1 MTRNEKVELAC
12 IVFVSLFLLFW
23 PILLESHQS
32 LGHMLLLL
40 SATLLLQGL
49 IRDLIILRNARKTGF
64 IRSTEQKNETLPVQL
79 ICLESSIGLV
89 GVILGAVLLF
99 SPINTIIQLPERAWS
114 LIMSFVLLLGFLI
127 KDYVIGLNPWR
138 IEKDKDHL
146 NIVVGWKL

>member
-1 MTRNEKVELAC
+1 M
-12 IVFVSLFLLFW
+12 
-23 PILLESHQS
+23 
-32 LGHMLLLL
+32 
-40 SATLLLQGL
+40 
-49 IRDLIILRNARKTGF
+49 IILRNARETGF

-89 GVILGAVLLF
+89 GVILGSVLLF